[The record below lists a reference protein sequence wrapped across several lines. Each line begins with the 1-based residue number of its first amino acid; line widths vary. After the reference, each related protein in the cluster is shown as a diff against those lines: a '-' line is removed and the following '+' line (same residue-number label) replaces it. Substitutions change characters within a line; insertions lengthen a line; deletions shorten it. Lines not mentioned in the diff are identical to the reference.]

1 MVGSPV
7 RLKIRVLICCSSKCG
22 RLSSST
28 LLHTLPLKLYAR
40 VPSSYTPF
48 DPTTGQ
54 VGVYARGQKTS
65 SSAIGPVQL
74 CENSIS
80 LFRRIQVYE
89 RPPPLTSAEEAYEK
103 LQDDASDFQANL
115 YLGWQALSEG
125 RIDEATHRL
134 RRAIAT
140 GSSIDSLYK
149 YIGTD
154 V

>member
-1 MVGSPV
+1 M